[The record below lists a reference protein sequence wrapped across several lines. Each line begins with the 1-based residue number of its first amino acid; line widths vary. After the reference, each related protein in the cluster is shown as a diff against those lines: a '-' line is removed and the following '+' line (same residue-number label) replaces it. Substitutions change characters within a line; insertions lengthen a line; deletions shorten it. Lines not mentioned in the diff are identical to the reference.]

1 MAKPKPVPP
10 TPLDEI
16 EDEGVR
22 AVLQALGDEA
32 ARLAGE
38 VDERKDDIAAI
49 IVLMSDVA
57 REAGLRRIKST
68 DWSAGPQP
76 WRNENF
82 RKERLLQQG
91 WDVTCSHCQGA
102 LTVTTPLAAIEA
114 ATVVKTGEAWVVRRK
129 AEKGEK

>member
-1 MAKPKPVPP
+1 MTKPKPVPP

-22 AVLQALGDEA
+22 AVLQTLGDEA
-32 ARLAGE
+32 TRLSGE
-38 VDERKDDIAAI
+38 IAFAEI
-49 IVLMSDVA
+49 AKKLVETQMSEIA
-57 REAGLRRIKST
+57 REAGLRRIKSA

-114 ATVVKTGEAWVVRRK
+114 ATAVKTGEAWVVRRK